1 MTIKSKN
8 PSEDISKA
16 IPKLKP
22 NTVKQYETQ
31 LKRLQKLFDTDGFD
45 FLKNVDEVVDKLSD
59 KHFTTARNFY
69 NSIIV
74 LLMALNH
81 DKKHDKLIEK
91 YVTIRDKLNEQ
102 YAEDQSTGK
111 ISEKQKNNFVEISE
125 IQKMLTQMEN
135 EIKRDKLKKKENIN
149 RNDLNLLLGYT
160 LFSFLLRL
168 PTRNDMSGMK
178 IISKTEYNKLSDKQ
192 KENENYLVK
201 EKNKMFIVLNEYKTK
216 KAYGQKIID
225 IPKDLE
231 KILRMFIR
239 ITKKDNGD
247 VLFTNLKGD
256 PITRNGI
263 SQLLI
268 KISKEYLNKNIST
281 TMMRKIVLSDKF
293 SDVNEEKQKMAEITG
308 HDVSTMDAV
317 YIKQKD

>member
-1 MTIKSKN
+1 MSIKSKN

-16 IPKLKP
+16 RPKLKP

-45 FLKNVDEVVDKLSD
+45 FLKNVDEVVDRLKD

-81 DKKHDKLIEK
+81 DKKQDKLIEK
-91 YVTIRDKLNEQ
+91 YVSIRDKLNEQ
-102 YAEDQSTGK
+102 YAEDQSSGK

-125 IQKMLTQMEN
+125 IQKMLNQMEN
-135 EIKRDKLKKKENIN
+135 EIKRDKLKKKENIT

-178 IISKTEYNKLSDKQ
+178 IISKTEYNNLTDKQ

-201 EKNKMFIVLNEYKTK
+201 EKSKMFLVLNEYKTNK
-216 KAYGQKIID
+216 KYGEKKID
-225 IPKDLE
+225 VPKDLE

-239 ITKKDNGD
+239 ITKKSNGD

-256 PITRNGI
+256 TITRNGI

-268 KISKEYLNKNIST
+268 KTSKEYLNKNIST

-293 SDVNEEKQKMAEITG
+293 ADVNEEKQKMAHITG
-308 HDVSTMDAV
+308 HDVSTMDNV
-317 YIKQKD
+317 YIKEK

>member
-1 MTIKSKN
+1 MSIKSNN

-16 IPKLKP
+16 RPKLKT

-45 FLKNVDEVVDKLSD
+45 FLKNVDEVVEKLKD

-81 DKKHDKLIEK
+81 DKKQDKLIEK

-125 IQKMLTQMEN
+125 INKMLSQMEN
-135 EIKRDKLKKKENIN
+135 EIKRDKLKKKEKIN

-178 IISKTEYNKLSDKQ
+178 IISKTAYNNLSNKE

-201 EKNKMFIVLNEYKTK
+201 EKNKMFLVLNEYKTNK
-216 KAYGQKIID
+216 KYGEKKID
-225 IPKDLE
+225 VPKDLE

-268 KISKEYLNKNIST
+268 KTSKEYLNKNIST

-293 SDVNEEKQKMAEITG
+293 ADVNEEKQKMAHITG
-308 HDVSTMDAV
+308 HDVSTMDNV
-317 YIKQKD
+317 YIKEK